1 MTIQK
6 EMEEMNNKAHLRP
19 KDFDSNGDI
28 IPMACKEE
36 KGDLISREALR
47 KAFHGRIYYFDK
59 SSWDEA
65 NALIDNAPPVEPEK
79 VLFANVTFDEDKL
92 KEIVQTEV
100 IEKIK
105 SGELVIKD
113 ERPQVVLF
121 AENITEEE
129 KQKLI
134 AEIKAVMDNTK
145 FTEEPERPKGEWHH
159 YTQTL
164 NFNTF
169 YITEC
174 PYCGLRVKEETNF
187 CPNCGADMKGGAE

>member
-145 FTEEPERPKGEWHH
+145 FTEEPERPKGEWVQQGLGTYCSNCKGHAP
-159 YTQTL
+159 
-164 NFNTF
+164 FN
-169 YITEC
+169 
-174 PYCGLRVKEETNF
+174 PLGKEYLSPF
-187 CPNCGADMKGGAE
+187 CPDCGADMRGSAE